1 MDMAGT
7 RYWNWNLL
15 LAVVADHD
23 DDDEP
28 TQSRICVQKF
38 PFQWRNFTSL
48 KLQLHRQRTLLYV
61 CRYLVKRDVVDDYMV
76 GSVVNECKKYR
87 VAGVKSFPW
96 RTYISWTIQGS
107 LTGELV
113 LSSWST
119 STHVLVG
126 YVLLMSLKR
135 KTDPLHI
142 RYQNCP
148 FFPFVPLSGTLLEMC
163 VLYLGLYLLN
173 HHHPCLYIVPHS

>member
-15 LAVVADHD
+15 LAVVADH

-87 VAGVKSFPW
+87 VAGVKSFP
-96 RTYISWTIQGS
+96 T
-107 LTGELV
+107 
-113 LSSWST
+113 
-119 STHVLVG
+119 
-126 YVLLMSLKR
+126 
-135 KTDPLHI
+135 
-142 RYQNCP
+142 
-148 FFPFVPLSGTLLEMC
+148 
-163 VLYLGLYLLN
+163 YLLN
-173 HHHPCLYIVPHS
+173 HPGKSHGGVSSFFLEYIHSCTCRVRAADVAKEKDRPTAYTVPELSVLSLCATFRNSSRDVSCTLAYTF